1 MDIEPNTTID
11 FIRSMGIDT
20 TEDVTQIKQ
29 VLATKLTSCEDRSLP
44 DVRDTYVGD
53 ARMDKP
59 NQSTRELMELECSQT
74 QNQET
79 LRYFGWQVPYTQEW
93 KKEELT
99 KRQQANILWTNNK
112 DSPDPQQQEAL
123 RKASKIICDKEM
135 PKITD
140 IKNDADSPG
149 AASSTLN
156 INTTSETQQH
166 NTEQRINN
174 LEQKW
179 KLAKE
184 THDELNRQNQELLKE
199 RINVA
204 EDKHDIIDEQHT
216 IIVKHG

>member
-1 MDIEPNTTID
+1 
-11 FIRSMGIDT
+11 
-20 TEDVTQIKQ
+20 
-29 VLATKLTSCEDRSLP
+29 
-44 DVRDTYVGD
+44 
-53 ARMDKP
+53 MDKP
-59 NQSTRELMELECSQT
+59 NQSTRELIELECSQT

-79 LRYFGWQVPYTQEW
+79 LRYFEWQVPYTQEW

-123 RKASKIICDKEM
+123 RKASKIVCDKEI
-135 PKITD
+135 PKITYN
-140 IKNDADSPG
+140 KNDADSPG

-166 NTEQRINN
+166 NTEQRIKN
-174 LEQKW
+174 LKQTW
-179 KLAKE
+179 KVAKK

-199 RINVA
+199 RIKVA
-204 EDKHDIIDEQHT
+204 EEKHDIINEQHT